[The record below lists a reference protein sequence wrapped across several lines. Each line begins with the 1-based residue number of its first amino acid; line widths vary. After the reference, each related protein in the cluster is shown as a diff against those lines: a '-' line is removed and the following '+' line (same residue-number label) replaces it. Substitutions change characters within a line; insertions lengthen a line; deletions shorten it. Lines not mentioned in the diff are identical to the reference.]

1 MRWVV
6 AVVSASLGVATLTR
20 AFFLNARMIRRDLN
34 NRFDALRDRLEQ
46 SANSVVD
53 DLLKTHRVA
62 DPDSRRD

>member
-1 MRWVV
+1 MRWIL
-6 AVVSASLGVATLTR
+6 AVTAITGVLVLAR
-20 AFFLNARMIRRDLN
+20 AFLVNARTLRRDVN
-34 NRFDALRDRLEQ
+34 TRFDAVRERLEQ

>member
-1 MRWVV
+1 MRVIV
-6 AVVSASLGVATLTR
+6 VVSVILGLATLAR

-34 NRFDALRDRLEQ
+34 NRFDALRVRLEQ

-53 DLLKTHRVA
+53 DLLNTHRVA

>member
-1 MRWVV
+1 MRWILVITV
-6 AVVSASLGVATLTR
+6 IPGVLVLAR
-20 AFFLNARMIRRDLN
+20 AFLINARTLRRDVDT
-34 NRFDALRDRLEQ
+34 RFDAVRERLEQ